1 MALGVLVALTTT
13 DGIAGNTDGADEYPN
28 YYAARRA
35 LERGDCDAVVGHLEA
50 YLRIHSYIQ
59 EKHPD
64 HYRAIRFAMAHCKGA
79 VIVRGVEDESGEI
92 DPLPD
97 HPPMV
102 D

>member
-1 MALGVLVALTTT
+1 MALGVLVALTMT
-13 DGIAGNTDGADEYPN
+13 DGIAGKTDGANKYPN

-35 LERGDCDAVVGHLEA
+35 LERGSCDVGVGHLEV
-50 YLRIHSYIQ
+50 YLRNHSYIQ
-59 EKHPD
+59 KKYPD
-64 HYRAIRFAMAHCKGA
+64 HYRTIKFAMYQCKGA
-79 VIVRGVEDESGEI
+79 IEVRGIEDESGGI